1 MSAAAPDVDVD
12 VDVDVG
18 DGGGIARP
26 SRAPDDAASTA
37 RDDARDAD
45 ADDQRLGLLDV
56 ATPRGEFVVVALDAP
71 RDDGDGDGDGDDA
84 RRREYTAVEALD
96 HVGFGKFQIRAL
108 CFVGFAW
115 AADAMEMMLLSFIGP
130 AMRCEFGVSSDAEG
144 ALTSV
149 VFVGMAA
156 RGAGVGSGERRA
168 RSEAGAAVQRH
179 DDARGG
185 DRKRAGRELRERVVL

>member
-71 RDDGDGDGDGDDA
+71 RDDGDGDGDATTRVDA
-84 RRREYTAVEALD
+84 STPRSRRSITWDSE
-96 HVGFGKFQIRAL
+96 
-108 CFVGFAW
+108 
-115 AADAMEMMLLSFIGP
+115 SFKS
-130 AMRCEFGVSSDAEG
+130 ARCASSVS
-144 ALTSV
+144 
-149 VFVGMAA
+149 
-156 RGAGVGSGERRA
+156 RGRRT
-168 RSEAGAAVQRH
+168 RWR
-179 DDARGG
+179 
-185 DRKRAGRELRERVVL
+185 